1 MEIVTALKWTTTGKQ
16 RHYPEHLRDKNLKL
30 SEIKDI
36 WSLPVESRDS
46 GWESHL
52 SVGNPIYLKRFAAHH
67 QGSQLKPVTA
77 RETHPGQQWFPLSA
91 KWTCVRFP
99 GMAPQRK
106 QHMFTKPNHITQM
119 GRTRRSSKAE
129 HNHHRN
135 FLTFLW
141 NPKQKKQM

>member
-1 MEIVTALKWTTTGKQ
+1 MNNYWQTKTLPRTSQGQESQTV
-16 RHYPEHLRDKNLKL
+16 RDKGHLEL
-30 SEIKDI
+30 A
-36 WSLPVESRDS
+36 S
-46 GWESHL
+46 GVPGLRLRISFICWKSY
-52 SVGNPIYLKRFAAHH
+52 YLKRFAAHH
-67 QGSQLKPVTA
+67 QGSQLKPATA

-106 QHMFTKPNHITQM
+106 QHLFTKPNHITQM

-135 FLTFLW
+135 FLIFLW
-141 NPKQKKQM
+141 NPEQKKQM